1 MESFPGLA
9 KTVSSFNDLYD
20 GLVLCQVLKQ
30 INDSFSYPSV
40 SDTTHVTEDESKA
53 LFNAIQSFM
62 QSEIVDDS
70 NSDPVFNA
78 EAIYRDHDNEEVLFL
93 VKLILGV
100 AMQSEKSSVIVSQIT
115 SLDKDT
121 QDTLMQLLKDV
132 LASMQPDT
140 EPGEEDD
147 GPLKTFDEILQEYPD
162 MEDEE
167 DDWHDWDADSPLHG
181 VEEPSPG
188 VDYEQLLEEKD
199 KQIRDLQNE
208 VAQRDVMVE
217 ELERVRAE
225 LEQQRAELTATAEKL
240 GSEVTELKKEK
251 VQQQMK
257 LDELAADPA
266 AMRELHEQFVMMQEE
281 VEKAEE
287 ENRALKLR
295 VAELTRT
302 VESASGQR
310 EMAALRA
317 QLEQQAEELAGLQK
331 YKELYEGKCQEL
343 QQLQRSQMDQGEVV
357 SQNCALKSTVEAVE
371 ARLAK
376 LEQDK
381 KEYLDQVLAY
391 QAKCQA
397 LQEKVREREQRES
410 ELKEEVQRLRQG
422 NESLQVLLSPEGVA
436 SAPLSPSNSASLQD
450 LLRVSHSEAVQP
462 ATLSATPSNAEPSTQ
477 QGALSDMPSLTQL
490 SLQPVDV
497 KSSREYLDLANEL
510 LVAKERCVSLNQ
522 KIESLSA
529 EVAAL
534 KEAALSQTADVTA
547 TPSGESVPYEQFH
560 LMVIKAQVKDE
571 EIESLKKQ
579 AEKADSERVM
589 CLKKI
594 EELQTDYQE
603 MTENLTSSVAK
614 CRELEE
620 KRKQMASKFK
630 AVLIQLQQ
638 LDAAR
643 KSTEEQLEEAKHRNE
658 TLFNSYQREEEAMF
672 HCVHTLGNASL
683 MQAYLRT
690 LREYKPKG
698 WLARMRASQARVF

>member
-1 MESFPGLA
+1 MESVSPEVEHAIITWMESFPGLA

-167 DDWHDWDADSPLHG
+167 DDWHDWDADSPSHG

-287 ENRALKLR
+287 
-295 VAELTRT
+295 
-302 VESASGQR
+302 
-310 EMAALRA
+310 
-317 QLEQQAEELAGLQK
+317 
-331 YKELYEGKCQEL
+331 
-343 QQLQRSQMDQGEVV
+343 
-357 SQNCALKSTVEAVE
+357 
-371 ARLAK
+371 
-376 LEQDK
+376 
-381 KEYLDQVLAY
+381 
-391 QAKCQA
+391 
-397 LQEKVREREQRES
+397 
-410 ELKEEVQRLRQG
+410 
-422 NESLQVLLSPEGVA
+422 
-436 SAPLSPSNSASLQD
+436 
-450 LLRVSHSEAVQP
+450 
-462 ATLSATPSNAEPSTQ
+462 
-477 QGALSDMPSLTQL
+477 
-490 SLQPVDV
+490 
-497 KSSREYLDLANEL
+497 
-510 LVAKERCVSLNQ
+510 
-522 KIESLSA
+522 
-529 EVAAL
+529 
-534 KEAALSQTADVTA
+534 
-547 TPSGESVPYEQFH
+547 
-560 LMVIKAQVKDE
+560 
-571 EIESLKKQ
+571 
-579 AEKADSERVM
+579 
-589 CLKKI
+589 
-594 EELQTDYQE
+594 
-603 MTENLTSSVAK
+603 
-614 CRELEE
+614 
-620 KRKQMASKFK
+620 
-630 AVLIQLQQ
+630 
-638 LDAAR
+638 
-643 KSTEEQLEEAKHRNE
+643 
-658 TLFNSYQREEEAMF
+658 
-672 HCVHTLGNASL
+672 
-683 MQAYLRT
+683 
-690 LREYKPKG
+690 
-698 WLARMRASQARVF
+698 